1 MMYDVIYISA
11 LPEPYIIISSPE
23 AIPLALIHRDVSI
36 LRYFRLK
43 EAVDWPIDCH
53 FAIAYQEIR
62 GLA

>member
-1 MMYDVIYISA
+1 MTSFISA
-11 LPEPYIIISSPE
+11 LCQSLISSFLSPE